1 VLWLSPS
8 PGHSCASYKNKF
20 FSALLLLILNATE
33 TTEIPIA
40 AVSTMFRVQP
50 TFLELQ
56 QLIAGA
62 IWERNQEVLNFMMTT
77 FGVSPNQIES

>member
-1 VLWLSPS
+1 
-8 PGHSCASYKNKF
+8 
-20 FSALLLLILNATE
+20 
-33 TTEIPIA
+33 
-40 AVSTMFRVQP
+40 MFRVQP